1 MRIERGKENPPLI
14 LSNEV
19 KVVPSDGNRTGH
31 FSAVDSSGKDAPSD
45 RNISSEGALLVDVC
59 T

>member
-1 MRIERGKENPPLI
+1 MPLLVPLI